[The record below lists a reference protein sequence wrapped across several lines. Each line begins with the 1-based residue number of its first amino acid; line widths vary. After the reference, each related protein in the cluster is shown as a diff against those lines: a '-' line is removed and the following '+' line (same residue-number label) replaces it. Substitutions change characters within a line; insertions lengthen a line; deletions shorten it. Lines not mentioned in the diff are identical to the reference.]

1 MFVIQIIK
9 FFCICEPY
17 MTLIYRL
24 TVSFVAGI
32 GSYFEL
38 KVFNYATSS
47 L

>member
-1 MFVIQIIK
+1 
-9 FFCICEPY
+9 

-32 GSYFEL
+32 GNYFEL
-38 KVFNYATSS
+38 RVINYAISS